1 MHEFNIFPCS
11 LVYIISLALCGCSS
25 CLRQQMA
32 AVSRAALSLLVFPPS
47 DTAATEAA
55 DEERKSSLCR
65 KKQYN
70 ISGSASLHVIDSV
83 LSLMWP
89 RGGKILQIIFGSVF
103 HLLSIMIYRKWVY
116 FCVILIICSPPSSL
130 PHIPLYCTSNFSLPS
145 LSLCLPPLSLPPSLQ
160 PSPLRSF
167 WMEAENRRAG
177 MPIYGVL
184 HQHVERWWSRQVH
197 RLNVGYCRDL

>member
-89 RGGKILQIIFGSVF
+89 RGEGEDITDCIRL
-103 HLLSIMIYRKWVY
+103 R
-116 FCVILIICSPPSSL
+116 
-130 PHIPLYCTSNFSLPS
+130 LPS
-145 LSLCLPPLSLPPSLQ
+145 FIHHDLQKMGVFLCDFDYMFTSIQFVPHPSL
-160 PSPLRSF
+160 L
-167 WMEAENRRAG
+167 
-177 MPIYGVL
+177 YL
-184 HQHVERWWSRQVH
+184 
-197 RLNVGYCRDL
+197 